1 MYAMVSAA
9 QESLIY
15 HRLSGIYDGL
25 FAPFFG
31 GHSKRAIK
39 SLNIPSGARVLEV
52 GVGTGAT
59 LDAYPLHAQLTGI
72 DLSDEMLRLARQKV
86 ERAGWSHVEL
96 QQMDALDLQFADDTF
111 DYVLG
116 FHIVTVVP
124 DHSRLMQEMARVC
137 KPGGKVVVVNFF
149 RSEKP
154 AVAGILDAVN
164 PITLRLGWHTKLS
177 LQDLVD
183 GAPLQVVDRH
193 KVSPRSLFTVVV
205 AEKLQAASQ
214 K

>member
-1 MYAMVSAA
+1 MVAAA

-15 HRLSGIYDGL
+15 HRLSGLYDGL

-39 SLNIPSGARVLEV
+39 NLDIPPGAHVLEV

-59 LDAYPLHAQLTGI
+59 LDAYPRHARVTGV
-72 DLSDEMLRLARQKV
+72 DLADEMLHLARQKV
-86 ERAGWSHVEL
+86 EREGWTHVEL
-96 QQMDALDLQFADDTF
+96 QQMDALNLQFPDDAF
-111 DYVLG
+111 DYVTG

-124 DHSRLMQEMARVC
+124 DHARLMQEMARVC

-154 AVAGILDAVN
+154 AVASFLDAVN

-177 LQDLVD
+177 YQDLLD
-183 GAPLQVVDRH
+183 GTPLRVVERK
-193 KVSPRSLFTVVV
+193 KVSPRSLFTAVV
-205 AEKLQAASQ
+205 AEKTVA
-214 K
+214 

>member
-1 MYAMVSAA
+1 MVAAA

-15 HRLSGIYDGL
+15 HRLSGLYDGL

-31 GHSKRAIK
+31 GHSKRAIQ
-39 SLNIPSGARVLEV
+39 SLNIPPGAAVLEV

-59 LDAYPLHAQLTGI
+59 LDAYPRYAHITGV

-86 ERAGWSHVEL
+86 EQKGWQHVEL
-96 QQMDALDLQFADDTF
+96 QQMDALNLEFPDGTF
-111 DYVLG
+111 DYVMG

-124 DHSRLMQEMARVC
+124 DHARLIQEMARVC

-154 AVAGILDAVN
+154 AVAGLLDAVN
-164 PITLRLGWHTKLS
+164 PITLRLGWHTKLGYRE
-177 LQDLVD
+177 LLE
-183 GAPLQVVDRH
+183 GTPLRVVDRR

-205 AEKLQAASQ
+205 AEKTAATG
-214 K
+214 